1 MKKKKRKGKKKLY
14 QKSVNDRAKAYIC
27 TYTQKIEGHVEDV
40 EDVEDVGIAD

>member
-1 MKKKKRKGKKKLY
+1 MKRTKKNLY

-27 TYTQKIEGHVEDV
+27 TYIQKIEGHVEDV